1 MGSLRQRRK
10 APELERQSSAESS
23 SSNSSSKTHRRIPSS
38 GWFSIGF
45 SKIIG
50 GDVSSAA
57 NDATTDPLNNLCWS
71 SSCCDTFLPLHVDTT
86 DYLPERKSR
95 RRQSIGGGSDEGGE
109 RSLSPHE
116 IEDLIRQLSFS
127 PSRKTEKRNDTAD
140 AVTSFSSIDSS
151 DTHYKH
157 TMRYLR
163 RRSSSSPLMAP
174 DGGRFP
180 FLLSNGCR
188 VCHIGFLAQKPLGEA
203 LFSFVPYYISA
214 SASVPLLTSETLG
227 GLGEE

>member
-10 APELERQSSAESS
+10 APELERQSSAESC

-50 GDVSSAA
+50 GDESSAA
-57 NDATTDPLNNLCWS
+57 NDATTTDPLNNLCWI

-86 DYLPERKSR
+86 DYSPERKSR
-95 RRQSIGGGSDEGGE
+95 RRQSIGGGSDEGEE

-151 DTHYKH
+151 DTHYTH

-163 RRSSSSPLMAP
+163 RRSSSSPLMGLQFLP
-174 DGGRFP
+174 D
-180 FLLSNGCR
+180 
-188 VCHIGFLAQKPLGEA
+188 
-203 LFSFVPYYISA
+203 
-214 SASVPLLTSETLG
+214 
-227 GLGEE
+227 